1 MIHGRR
7 DVTHGPIRDRLRL
20 LGASVRDDGDAG
32 RDKPDLLVG
41 ILFHDF
47 QVECKSQKKVHHQS
61 NEASDGQDKFAAGW
75 RGAPVTR
82 LRSVE
87 DAQEWYLRT
96 REKLIREREII
107 ARSAVR
113 P

>member
-1 MIHGRR
+1 MRHGRR
-7 DVTHGPIRDRLRL
+7 DVTHAPIRERLRL

-32 RDKPDLLVG
+32 HDKPDLLVG
-41 ILFHDF
+41 ILGRDF
-47 QVECKSQKKVHHQS
+47 QVECKSPKKVHHQA
-61 NEASDGQDKFAAGW
+61 NEASDGQDDYAKEW

-96 REKLIREREII
+96 RERIIREREIL
-107 ARSAVR
+107 AMAAVK